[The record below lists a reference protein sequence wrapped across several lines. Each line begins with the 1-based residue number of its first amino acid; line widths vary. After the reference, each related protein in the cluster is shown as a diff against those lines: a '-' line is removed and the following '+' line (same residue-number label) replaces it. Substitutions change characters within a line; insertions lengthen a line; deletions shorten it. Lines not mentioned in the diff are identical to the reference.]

1 MISNERFEEIKR
13 EVAFF
18 LEDRDVRSVP
28 IDVFG
33 LARKLNIK
41 YKFLSESLLKRNKS
55 LYTLNF
61 SDINAAQHYDKENNR
76 VALLINDIGNYYNNQ
91 RFSMAHEIGHI
102 VLGHDVQ
109 SETNEAEANF
119 FANQLLVPSAL
130 LLNLSSQELDNE
142 NLTAIFGV
150 SHDTLNIAIRNVRK
164 RKAKFN
170 KEYYEYEKIVIN
182 LLNDSLIDKIK
193 KY

>member
-1 MISNERFEEIKR
+1 ME
-13 EVAFF
+13 
-18 LEDRDVRSVP
+18 L
-28 IDVFG
+28 
-33 LARKLNIK
+33 
-41 YKFLSESLLKRNKS
+41 
-55 LYTLNF
+55 
-61 SDINAAQHYDKENNR
+61 
-76 VALLINDIGNYYNNQ
+76 
-91 RFSMAHEIGHI
+91 
-102 VLGHDVQ
+102 Q
-109 SETNEAEANF
+109 SI
-119 FANQLLVPSAL
+119 Q
-130 LLNLSSQELDNE
+130 NLSSQELDNE

>member
-1 MISNERFEEIKR
+1 M
-13 EVAFF
+13 
-18 LEDRDVRSVP
+18 EDRDVRSVP

>member
-76 VALLINDIGNYYNNQ
+76 A
-91 RFSMAHEIGHI
+91 F
-102 VLGHDVQ
+102 
-109 SETNEAEANF
+109 
-119 FANQLLVPSAL
+119 
-130 LLNLSSQELDNE
+130 
-142 NLTAIFGV
+142 
-150 SHDTLNIAIRNVRK
+150 K
-164 RKAKFN
+164 
-170 KEYYEYEKIVIN
+170 
-182 LLNDSLIDKIK
+182 
-193 KY
+193 